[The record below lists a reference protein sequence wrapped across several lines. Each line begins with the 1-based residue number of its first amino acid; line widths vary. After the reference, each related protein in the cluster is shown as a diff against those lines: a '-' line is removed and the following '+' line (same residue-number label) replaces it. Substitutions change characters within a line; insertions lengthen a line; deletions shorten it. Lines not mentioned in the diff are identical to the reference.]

1 MPVARLL
8 DELDSYEMSE
18 WLVFF
23 RLRHARRERE
33 AKGLPPPET
42 RESLR
47 ERFASRIIKV
57 ESPP

>member
-1 MPVARLL
+1 MPVATLL
-8 DELDSYEMSE
+8 DGMDSYEMSE

-23 RLRHARRERE
+23 RLRHERRDRE

-47 ERFASRIIKV
+47 ERFADRIVKK
-57 ESPP
+57 PKGA

>member
-8 DELDSYEMSE
+8 EEVDSYELSE

-23 RLRHARRERE
+23 RLRHERRERE

-47 ERFASRIIKV
+47 ERFGKRIVRKKD
-57 ESPP
+57 